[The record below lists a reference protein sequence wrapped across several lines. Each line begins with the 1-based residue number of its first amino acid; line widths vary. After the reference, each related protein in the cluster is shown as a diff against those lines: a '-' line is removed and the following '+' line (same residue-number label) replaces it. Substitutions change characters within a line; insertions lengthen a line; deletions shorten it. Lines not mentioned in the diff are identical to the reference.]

1 MLLTVDEI
9 PFAKPEPFLL
19 LRPFPFVRLAISES
33 ESESE
38 SLLESSCDTR
48 TSFIIV
54 KTMNAWF
61 EYLRLRA

>member
-1 MLLTVDEI
+1 MLLTVDEM
-9 PFAKPEPFLL
+9 PLAKPDPFLDLRLFPL
-19 LRPFPFVRLAISES
+19 LRLGTS

-54 KTMNAWF
+54 KTMKAWF
-61 EYLRLRA
+61 EYLGW

>member
-1 MLLTVDEI
+1 MLLTVVEM
-9 PFAKPEPFLL
+9 PFAKPEPFLF
-19 LRPFPFVRLAISES
+19 LRLFPLVRFTMS

-54 KTMNAWF
+54 KTMKAWLA
-61 EYLRLRA
+61 YLC